1 MVKQWRNGSRNTLYA
16 RTIHRV
22 EWPKLVEAM
31 SDDFLVA
38 QITDTGI
45 EWRGCGYKVTQREV
59 ARAWGLSHAQ
69 MLRLKDYIYE
79 KDPFY
84 TEVE

>member
-22 EWPKLVEAM
+22 EFPKLVEAM
-31 SDDFLVA
+31 SDDFLSA

-45 EWRGCGYKVTQREV
+45 EWRVCGYKVTQREV

-84 TEVE
+84 VEG